1 MRGFGEASTAVFT
14 TARDGTVVGWDTR
27 DLTKEAFKLK
37 GKSGAPYLTC
47 AQSSDL
53 ACLAVG
59 AELHHHEAT
68 IDLWDLRTLSLS
80 QTYSEA
86 HSDDLTTLSFHPT
99 LPHVLLSASVD
110 GLINTYD
117 VRVVDEDDALLTTA
131 KAGASLGD
139 AGWMPLPSASEN
151 GEFKGIW
158 GVTTIETLQLWDAEE
173 SKLIVDMGD
182 IRDVCLEPWRSDYL
196 IQSYYDPFSQ
206 SMCLLAGTQ
215 RGDIAII
222 NLKDPEN
229 WVLEQL
235 LPGTG
240 GRSLGGSG
248 HSDIVRCAS
257 LDTKASTLVTG
268 GEDGQI
274 CLWSV

>member
-1 MRGFGEASTAVFT
+1 MQNSII
-14 TARDGTVVGWDTR
+14 
-27 DLTKEAFKLK
+27 TKRPSI
-37 GKSGAPYLTC
+37 SGSF
-47 AQSSDL
+47 SSPSFFP
-53 ACLAVG
+53 
-59 AELHHHEAT
+59 AELTNPCPTHR
-68 IDLWDLRTLSLS
+68 DLRTLSLS

-173 SKLIVDMGD
+173 VSGA
-182 IRDVCLEPWRSDYL
+182 
-196 IQSYYDPFSQ
+196 
-206 SMCLLAGTQ
+206 LAYG
-215 RGDIAII
+215 
-222 NLKDPEN
+222 L
-229 WVLEQL
+229 
-235 LPGTG
+235 
-240 GRSLGGSG
+240 
-248 HSDIVRCAS
+248 
-257 LDTKASTLVTG
+257 
-268 GEDGQI
+268 
-274 CLWSV
+274 